1 MLNSTTLLRQQETP
15 RDHHRRTDPGAATP
29 LEAAIAPA
37 AGESLDGVFR
47 ERVRRT
53 PKAVAYLQFEPT
65 ASAWCETTWAEAG
78 RQVARWQAALGRLG
92 LQPGERVALMLR
104 NCREW
109 VFFDQ
114 AALGLGLVTVPL
126 YTADRA
132 DNVAWVLEDS
142 GARVLL
148 IEGPAQD
155 AILRRIAPV
164 LRRLRAVIS
173 LQPLDAE
180 LPDPALPNL
189 ALAEQWLPAHGGAL
203 AAASAGGDALATLV
217 YTSGTTGKPKGV
229 MLSHRNLLFNVRAG
243 LAAVAVRADDRLLSF
258 LPLSHTLE
266 RTVGHFLPML
276 CGCSVAYARS
286 IEQLPDDLLEVRP
299 TILIA
304 VPRMFERVQGR
315 IRQALATAPAL
326 RQRLFKAA
334 VALGWR
340 RYEVRQGRAHWAPAL
355 LAQPLLDR
363 LVGAKVRAR
372 LGGRLR
378 FAISGGAPLPPEIGR
393 FFIALGVE
401 VLQGYGLTET
411 SPVIAVNRREDNEP
425 ASVGQALPGV
435 EVTIGAHDELLTRS
449 PSVMLGYWRDP
460 LATRTLID
468 AQGWLHSGDQAR
480 IGPRGHIH
488 ITGRLKDIL
497 VLSTGEKIAPA
508 DVEQALAACPLVE
521 QVMIVGDGRP
531 YLAALV
537 VPSAAL
543 PASAAT
549 QERAETLRQHLLPY
563 LEGFPG
569 YAKLARVAVVDE
581 PWTPDNGLLTPTL
594 KLKRGAVMRCYQSQI
609 QSLYAGH

>member
-1 MLNSTTLLRQQETP
+1 MSNAATLFRQHGTP
-15 RDHHRRTDPGAATP
+15 RAHRRGAAAAAP

-53 PKAVAYLQFEPT
+53 PGAVAYLQFEPAT
-65 ASAWCETTWAEAG
+65 GSWCETTWAEAG
-78 RQVARWQAALGRLG
+78 RQVARWQAALRRLG

-142 GARVLL
+142 GARALL
-148 IEGPAQD
+148 IEGPAQG
-155 AILRRIAPV
+155 AILPRIAPV

-189 ALAEQWLPAHGGAL
+189 VLAEQWLPARGGAL

-229 MLSHRNLLFNVRAG
+229 MLSHRNILGNVRAG
-243 LAAVAVRADDRLLSF
+243 LAAVAVHAEDRLLSF
-258 LPLSHTLE
+258 LPLSHMLE
-266 RTVGHFLPML
+266 RTVGHYLPMV

-286 IEQLPDDLLEVRP
+286 IQQLSDDLLQVRP

-304 VPRMFERVQGR
+304 VPRLFERVHGR
-315 IRQALATAPAL
+315 IRQAQAAGSAL
-326 RQRLFKAA
+326 QRRLFAAA
-334 VALGWR
+334 VALGWQ
-340 RYEVRQGRAHWAPAL
+340 RYAARQGRAGWSPAL

-378 FAISGGAPLPPEIGR
+378 FAISGGAPLAPEIGR
-393 FFIALGVE
+393 FFIGLGIE

-435 EVTIGAHDELLTRS
+435 EVAIGEHDELLTRS

-468 AQGWLHSGDQAR
+468 EEGWLHTGDQAR
-480 IGPRGHIH
+480 IGPRGHIR

-531 YLAALV
+531 YLSALV
-537 VPSAAL
+537 VPSAKL
-543 PASAAT
+543 PAGGAA
-549 QERAETLRQHLLPY
+549 QERADALRQHLLPY

-581 PWTPDNGLLTPTL
+581 PWTPENGLLTPTL
-594 KLKRGAVMRCYQSQI
+594 KLRRGAVMRRYQSQVEA
-609 QSLYAGH
+609 LYAGH